1 MLFCECSLMD
11 ILYGFCLTLLRDFMN
26 VVNVVLSWIKEYYV
40 VLSWIKEYLDEQM
53 YVSVEWR

>member
-1 MLFCECSLMD
+1 MD